1 VPLAGETQALLHF
14 LNPDILQGSGQSC
27 RACRAIRACRACTR
41 NSTEKSEFE
50 TGHVGPCEISC
61 AFCLVLPQHPFLG
74 HADASNVPVCGSKD
88 RVPVIEMRI
97 DELGRRYYWNHTEMT
112 SDWKPPPP
120 QIGFWQRLMDYRR
133 VFLSYK
139 QHGDAMR
146 FLANVCPR
154 LPTACFS
161 AVH

>member
-1 VPLAGETQALLHF
+1 MLGLAKSLVRIHF
-14 LNPDILQGSGQSC
+14 WDMLM
-27 RACRAIRACRACTR
+27 
-41 NSTEKSEFE
+41 
-50 TGHVGPCEISC
+50 
-61 AFCLVLPQHPFLG
+61 PQMH
-74 HADASNVPVCGSKD
+74 PVCGSKD
-88 RVPVIEMRI
+88 RVPVIEMRM